1 MRELNNFSLQYLY
14 RSIQIDSR
22 STPTVYEKDLRQIIT
37 SLMER
42 YRLSGN
48 SELLNTHWHE
58 ISKDMR
64 NKGHIGTIEA
74 WKDLWGKTNYDLSY
88 ELRHEMDT
96 TIGEA
101 MDEEFHPFDSENL
114 DEDEDLEDLKREEYE
129 VGLGEEVGLGF
140 YIDSMLSA
148 VHNAASQAAIT
159 TPDTGMQPRKKT
171 KSRIP

>member
-22 STPTVYEKDLRQIIT
+22 SAPIVYEKDLRQIIT

-48 SELLNTHWHE
+48 SELLDTHWHE
-58 ISKDMR
+58 ISKNMR
-64 NKGHIGTIEA
+64 NEGHIGTIEA
-74 WKDLWGKTNYDLSY
+74 WKDLWGKTNYDLNS
-88 ELRHEMDT
+88 ELRHKMDP

-101 MDEEFHPFDSENL
+101 MDEDRYPFDSENL
-114 DEDEDLEDLKREEYE
+114 EEPDDLEYLKHEESE

-140 YIDSMLSA
+140 YIDSMLTA
-148 VHNAASQAAIT
+148 VEENT
-159 TPDTGMQPRKKT
+159 TPDTEVQPRKKPMF
-171 KSRIP
+171 RFPGI